1 MYKFDDIIS
10 QLVEHIKKNLTKG
23 YNQDTLRFS
32 LISQGYSKITVENA
46 LEKANKELANTIPE
60 VKEKPKII
68 YKIIGEDNKPIETIN
83 VSTQKKGFLK
93 KIKDFFE

>member
-1 MYKFDDIIS
+1 MYKPRDITT
-10 QLVEHIKKNLTKG
+10 QLIEHIKKNLAKG

-32 LISQGYSKITVENA
+32 LMSQGYSRITVENA
-46 LEKANKELANTIPE
+46 LEKANKELAKTIPE

-68 YKIIGEDNKPIETIN
+68 YKIIGEDNKPIQI
-83 VSTQKKGFLK
+83 STQKNSFWR

>member
-1 MYKFDDIIS
+1 MYKPNDVTG

-32 LISQGYSKITVENA
+32 LISQGYSKITVDNA
-46 LEKANKELANTIPE
+46 LERANKELSNRVPE

-68 YKIIGEDNKPIETIN
+68 YKIIGEDNKPIKVLTPR
-83 VSTQKKGFLK
+83 KGFWK
-93 KIKDFFE
+93 RIFE

>member
-1 MYKFDDIIS
+1 MYKHNDITT
-10 QLVEHIKKNLTKG
+10 QLVEHIKKNLSKG

-46 LEKANKELANTIPE
+46 LERANKELANILPE

-68 YKIIGEDNKPIETIN
+68 YKLIGEDNKPVQIVETRK
-83 VSTQKKGFLK
+83 SFFEKL
-93 KIKDFFE
+93 KDFFS